1 MDLEHGDRLRT
12 VNRQTNGG
20 NHQQEGLFAN
30 EVPTPNPRNGTTNG
44 DQNGKKLWQKARLKL
59 GLVSG
64 SSATGQSSIDDS
76 ECRCKRCITRAMNN
90 PEKALN
96 SVSKI
101 DKMSR
106 IVFPLAF
113 GLLNVFYWYSYLKHS
128 ERIDLS
134 FESA

>member
-1 MDLEHGDRLRT
+1 
-12 VNRQTNGG
+12 
-20 NHQQEGLFAN
+20 
-30 EVPTPNPRNGTTNG
+30 
-44 DQNGKKLWQKARLKL
+44 
-59 GLVSG
+59 
-64 SSATGQSSIDDS
+64 
-76 ECRCKRCITRAMNN
+76 MNN

-101 DKMSR
+101 DKISR

-134 FESA
+134 FESS